1 MIVVTRKINVYCTRR
16 SCGYSA
22 ASVISF
28 VKNVT
33 ILELIF
39 FMANFFEILLSS
51 LDRISIPRT
60 FSKGEFLIREGE
72 VEKNLYFIE
81 SGAVRVIHLTELE
94 EQTIRLG
101 YEGSFINSLSSF
113 IKQTPSEFF
122 IEALRKTEVKVIAKN
137 DLMQL
142 VHESAEN
149 LQAYNFLLEQL
160 ITQQIE
166 REIDLLTESPVE
178 RLKRVLDRSPNV
190 FQHIPLKYIASY
202 LRMTPETLSRIRN
215 S

>member
-1 MIVVTRKINVYCTRR
+1 MPATPSFIEKLLAALDKIAY
-16 SCGYSA
+16 
-22 ASVISF
+22 
-28 VKNVT
+28 
-33 ILELIF
+33 
-39 FMANFFEILLSS
+39 
-51 LDRISIPRT
+51 PRT
-60 FSKGEFLIREGE
+60 LAKGEFLIREGE
-72 VEKNLYFIE
+72 VEKNLYYIE

-122 IEALRKTEVKVIAKN
+122 IEALRKTELKVVPKEN
-137 DLMQL
+137 LLQL
-142 VHESAEN
+142 VRQSPEN
-149 LQAYNFLLEQL
+149 QEAYNLLLEQL

-166 REIDLLTESPVE
+166 REIDLLTESPTE